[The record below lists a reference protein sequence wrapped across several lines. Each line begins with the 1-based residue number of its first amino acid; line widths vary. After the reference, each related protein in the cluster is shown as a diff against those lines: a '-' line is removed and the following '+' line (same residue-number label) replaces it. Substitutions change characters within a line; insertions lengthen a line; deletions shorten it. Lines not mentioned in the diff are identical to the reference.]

1 MITGEDEGAGNH
13 SRAWRAYWL
22 PCIGPPLNLKVLFPK
37 FDFDWEAYDW
47 QTF

>member
-1 MITGEDEGAGNH
+1 MKVLGTIRG
-13 SRAWRAYWL
+13 AWRAYWL
-22 PCIGPPLNLKVLFPK
+22 PCIWPPLNLKVLFPK